1 MNDLIASLRGEWLK
15 LSRRP
20 ATWVLGL
27 VLVALL
33 LVLSYGFVVLA
44 ISVLSNQPAGR
55 PNAGVSAAQIHTLK
69 ANVSPAHF
77 LQTTL
82 GAFSGIGYGSAIAV
96 ILGVLAYG
104 SEYGWSTLKTVF
116 TQRPGRLAT
125 FGGKLLALAAV
136 LVLYAL
142 AMLAVA
148 AAASAVLGAVYGEG
162 GSWPGVPEIAKA
174 LGASL
179 LLMGLWAGL
188 GVLLAVLFK
197 QAPLA
202 VGLGIVYS
210 IAIEG
215 IIINILS
222 LDPSLKNI
230 QRGFPGANGTALV
243 NSFGSNAAH
252 ALVGP
257 SQATLVVAGYLVV
270 FVLVAAVLLRA
281 RDVT

>member
-1 MNDLIASLRGEWLK
+1 MNDLLASVRGEWLK

-55 PNAGVSAAQIHTLK
+55 PRAAVSAAQIHTLK
-69 ANVSPAHF
+69 ANVGPAHF
-77 LQTTL
+77 LLTTL
-82 GAFSGIGYGSAIAV
+82 GAFSGIGYGSAIVV
-96 ILGVLAYG
+96 ILGVLTYG

-125 FGGKLLALAAV
+125 FGGKLLSLAVV
-136 LVLYAL
+136 LVIYAL

-148 AAASAVLGAVYGEG
+148 AAASAVLGTVYGSG
-162 GSWPGVPEIAKA
+162 GSWPGVTEIVKA
-174 LGASL
+174 FGACL
-179 LLMGLWAGL
+179 LLMALWSGL

-202 VGLGIVYS
+202 IGLGIVYS

-222 LDPSLKNI
+222 LDTSLKDI

-243 NSFGSNAAH
+243 NSFGSNAAN

-257 SQATLVVAGYLVV
+257 SQATLVVAGYVIV